1 MSTYKTITVISKK
14 DEEILRLSRRVLE
27 DSPDLIA
34 VVGTDYKYYYINPA
48 YAGVHGLQTEDILGR
63 NIRDFVGDNDFE
75 AIVRPNLEKCRDGK
89 DVRYEE
95 WFDFPSVGVKYME
108 VRYLPLRDD
117 RGNIDRIAVILRD
130 MTPQKKAEGIR
141 VEQERLRTVIE
152 LAGTYNHEINNPL
165 CSLSGYLEL
174 IQMGEIDTK
183 LRSYLEKAIADTRR
197 ITDVTRKLS
206 EATAIDRVDYP
217 GGGTIVKVHAG
228 EETPANAE
236 D

>member
-14 DEEILRLSRRVLE
+14 ARKYFAQRRVLE

-34 VVGTDYKYYYINPA
+34 VVGTDTNTTTSIPPMRGA
-48 YAGVHGLQTEDILGR
+48 RAPDWEDILGR

-108 VRYLPLRDD
+108 VRYLPLRDA

-130 MTPQKKAEGIR
+130 MTPQIKAEGIR
-141 VEQERLRTVIE
+141 VET
-152 LAGTYNHEINNPL
+152 GTPQDGHRACRDYNHEINNPL

-183 LRSYLEKAIADTRR
+183 LGPISKR
-197 ITDVTRKLS
+197 
-206 EATAIDRVDYP
+206 P
-217 GGGTIVKVHAG
+217 
-228 EETPANAE
+228 
-236 D
+236 